1 MRAEDQ
7 KHAKA
12 LARAGRAGGFDLRRW
27 VENSS
32 LPPGGLMVGGV
43 ALAGLG
49 LALGLALPLTMGTA
63 TLFGGMVTFGGGIAF
78 LGGLKRTADAKRAEL
93 KALQAA
99 PRTSPVVLAE
109 RARRVQTLLDGRG
122 QETFEGLL
130 EGLKWT
136 ERALLET
143 LLHMT
148 QSGLLEE
155 DLDLDTGQWIYRGLD
170 ATDAGQAASVMLTE
184 PQARNG

>member
-1 MRAEDQ
+1 MA
-7 KHAKA
+7 
-12 LARAGRAGGFDLRRW
+12 
-27 VENSS
+27 
-32 LPPGGLMVGGV
+32 GGV

-49 LALGLALPLTMGTA
+49 FALGLALPLTMGTA
-63 TLFGGMVTFGGGIAF
+63 TLFGGMLTFGGGVAF

-99 PRTSPVVLAE
+99 PSTSPVVLAE
-109 RARRVQTLLDGRG
+109 RARRVLARLETRG
-122 QETFEGLL
+122 QETFEDLL
-130 EGLKWT
+130 EHLKWT

-148 QSGLLEE
+148 QSGVLEE
-155 DLDLDTGQWIYRGLD
+155 DLDLDSGQWIYRGLD
-170 ATDAGQAASVMLTE
+170 ATGADEAASVMLTE